1 MTRRRRAKLAI
12 KVAIA
17 LLIFA
22 LGILFVAA
30 SVMAHIYDTPARNDD
45 ARLSNNVDV
54 IQPAWAIK
62 RNHTPAFSGRSA

>member
-30 SVMAHIYDTPARNDD
+30 SVMAHRYDAPDRSDD
-45 ARLSNNVDV
+45 ARLSTNAGGL
-54 IQPAWAIK
+54 Q
-62 RNHTPAFSGRSA
+62 SA